1 MKDID
6 KLIRHYVLEIVFTI
20 VMVIV
25 SIPVWNMFNNND
37 SANIAKSYATMDYL
51 YLDVNKYV
59 GTKESKDIVSV
70 VNNTNTVRGY
80 NLVLKVKKDSVDNN
94 TIVMINNKE
103 HSLNN
108 LEQTKDKEYLY
119 YNLISGTVVS
129 GKEDIVVEYKNSTID
144 YSNIEYNIIENHE
157 V

>member
-20 VMVIV
+20 VLVIV
-25 SIPVWNMFNNND
+25 SIPVWNMFNNDD

-70 VNNTNTVRGY
+70 VNNTNTERGY
-80 NLVLKVKKDSVDNN
+80 NLVLKLKKDNVDDN
-94 TIVMINNKE
+94 TIVTVNNEQYSLNDLDKETDKNYTYYSIKTGTLVANKE
-103 HSLNN
+103 CV
-108 LEQTKDKEYLY
+108 T
-119 YNLISGTVVS
+119 
-129 GKEDIVVEYKNSTID
+129 VEYKNTTID
-144 YSNIEYNIIENHE
+144 YSDVEYQIIENHE